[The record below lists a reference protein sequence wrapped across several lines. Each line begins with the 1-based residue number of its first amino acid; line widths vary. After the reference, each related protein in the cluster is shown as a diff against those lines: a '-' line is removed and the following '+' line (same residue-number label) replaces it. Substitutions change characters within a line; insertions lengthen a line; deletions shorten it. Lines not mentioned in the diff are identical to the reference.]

1 MQFYIEWNAQND
13 NLLSISRKLL
23 STSIVNGLTGKVEFS
38 ELGERMHNNYKIINV
53 QQTGLQEIGRYED
66 GQVKIND
73 TVIWPGET
81 SEIPKGTYLSKHL
94 RVRNVYYYWLT
105 IIKSYFLIILLYH
118 VLGVGIFQPTEWWG
132 FEWLWFF
139 SCVNFYQI

>member
-1 MQFYIEWNAQND
+1 
-13 NLLSISRKLL
+13 L

-94 RVRNVYYYWLT
+94 RVRNVFYYWLT
-105 IIKSYFLIILLYH
+105 IITSYFLIILLYH
-118 VLGVGIFQPTEWWG
+118 VLGVGIFQPNINN
-132 FEWLWFF
+132 L
-139 SCVNFYQI
+139 